1 MGTKI
6 GSGKQGKP
14 RNFLRRRKF
23 EGESTASCLWPNH
36 FPHYSLGTRHRGP
49 ARRPP
54 DSMAEEGDGT
64 SSSKKR
70 RIESLEKR
78 IKGGVGLMGL
88 SALSARTTKKQQPTH
103 QHRRRPDKV
112 EGGGAGPGGA
122 GFGSNGGRGFGSGGG
137 GGAKRAGGPAD
148 AKPERSDPS
157 RLRFR
162 ADASTSR
169 GSDANVGPDAAWYAP
184 VGSRTRAGVMSS
196 AHARAFPRN
205 LLPGDDDGT
214 SGGDAAVPSDDAN
227 LRRAWIRQHLRDLVA
242 TNPKAGADA
251 EAVITSKTKDKAL
264 LLDSANGAFSVDEVR
279 AARARRLARSGRD
292 ARLVGAAQRRRRC
305 GLAVVPVDKARWET
319 FLPLHELWRAY
330 VAGLLEGCG
339 SSGGRTEERDLKE
352 AKRRLASAELVGAAV
367 TVSACKR
374 PSLCGTRGIVAR
386 DTSRCVVL
394 VTRGDESVTVPKKGA
409 RFEVEAEAPGERVG
423 GDRGGGVGGK
433 VESRIV
439 RVSLDGDS
447 LVRS

>member
-1 MGTKI
+1 
-6 GSGKQGKP
+6 
-14 RNFLRRRKF
+14 
-23 EGESTASCLWPNH
+23 
-36 FPHYSLGTRHRGP
+36 
-49 ARRPP
+49 
-54 DSMAEEGDGT
+54 MAEEGDGT

-78 IKGGVGLMGL
+78 IKGGGGFMGL
-88 SALSARTTKKQQPTH
+88 GALSARTTKKQQPKH
-103 QHRRRPDKV
+103 QPRRRPDKG

-137 GGAKRAGGPAD
+137 GGAKRANGPAD
-148 AKPERSDPS
+148 AKPRAPERSDPS
-157 RLRFR
+157 RLRSG

-169 GSDANVGPDAAWYAP
+169 GSDGGPDAAWYAP

-205 LLPGDDDGT
+205 LLPSEPRGDDDET
-214 SGGDAAVPSDDAN
+214 SRGFYDDETSRGDAAADASN
-227 LRRAWIRQHLRDLVA
+227 AGTRRAWIRQHLRDLVA

-279 AARARRLARSGRD
+279 AARARRLARAGRD
-292 ARLVGAAQRRRRC
+292 ARLVGAAARRRRC
-305 GLAVVPVDKARWET
+305 GAAVVPVDKARWET

-330 VAGLLEGCG
+330 VAGLLEGCA
-339 SSGGRTEERDLKE
+339 GGTAGGETEAE
-352 AKRRLASAELVGAAV
+352 RRLGSAELVGAAV
-367 TVSACKR
+367 TVSACTR

-386 DTSRCVVL
+386 DSARCVAL
-394 VTRGDESVTVPKKGA
+394 VTRGDELVTVPKKGA
-409 RFEVEAEAPGERVG
+409 RFEVEAEAPRERVG
-423 GDRGGGVGGK
+423 GAGGGGGGVEG
-433 VESRIV
+433 RIV

>member
-1 MGTKI
+1 
-6 GSGKQGKP
+6 
-14 RNFLRRRKF
+14 
-23 EGESTASCLWPNH
+23 
-36 FPHYSLGTRHRGP
+36 
-49 ARRPP
+49 
-54 DSMAEEGDGT
+54 MAEEGDGT

-78 IKGGVGLMGL
+78 IKGGGGFMGL
-88 SALSARTTKKQQPTH
+88 GALSARTTKKQQPKH
-103 QHRRRPDKV
+103 QPRRRPDKG

-137 GGAKRAGGPAD
+137 GGAKRANGPAD
-148 AKPERSDPS
+148 AKPRAPERSDPS
-157 RLRFR
+157 RLRSG

-169 GSDANVGPDAAWYAP
+169 GSDGGPDAAWYAP

-205 LLPGDDDGT
+205 LLPSESRGDDDET
-214 SGGDAAVPSDDAN
+214 SRGFYDDETSRGDAAADASN
-227 LRRAWIRQHLRDLVA
+227 AGTRRAWIRQHLRDLVA

-279 AARARRLARSGRD
+279 AARARRLARAGRD
-292 ARLVGAAQRRRRC
+292 ARLVGAAARRRRC
-305 GLAVVPVDKARWET
+305 GAAVVPVDKARWET

-330 VAGLLEGCG
+330 VAGLLEGCA
-339 SSGGRTEERDLKE
+339 GGTAGGETEAE
-352 AKRRLASAELVGAAV
+352 RRLGSAELVGAAV
-367 TVSACKR
+367 TVSACTR

-386 DTSRCVVL
+386 DSARCVAL
-394 VTRGDESVTVPKKGA
+394 VTRGDELVTVPKKGA
-409 RFEVEAEAPGERVG
+409 RFEVEAEAPRERVG
-423 GDRGGGVGGK
+423 GAGGGGGGVEG
-433 VESRIV
+433 RIV

>member
-1 MGTKI
+1 MVRA
-6 GSGKQGKP
+6 

-23 EGESTASCLWPNH
+23 EGESTARRHPVVEP
-36 FPHYSLGTRHRGP
+36 FPALFTGTRHRGP

-78 IKGGVGLMGL
+78 INGGGGLMGL

-103 QHRRRPDKV
+103 EHRRRPDKA

-122 GFGSNGGRGFGSGGG
+122 GFGSNGGRGFGSKGG

-148 AKPERSDPS
+148 AKPRAPERSDPS

-169 GSDANVGPDAAWYAP
+169 GSDTNVGPDAAWYAP
-184 VGSRTRAGVMSS
+184 IGSRTRAGVMSS
-196 AHARAFPRN
+196 AHHRAFPRN
-205 LLPGDDDGT
+205 LLPSHSRGDDDDGT
-214 SGGDAAVPSDDAN
+214 SGGDTAARDASDAAN
-227 LRRAWIRQHLRDLVA
+227 IRRAWIRQHLRDLVA

-279 AARARRLARSGRD
+279 AARARRLAKAGRD
-292 ARLVGAAQRRRRC
+292 ARLVGAAARRRRC

-330 VAGLLEGCG
+330 VAGLLEGCDR
-339 SSGGRTEERDLKE
+339 GGTDRDLKE
-352 AKRRLASAELVGAAV
+352 AKRRLTSAELVGAAV
-367 TVSACKR
+367 TVSACER

-394 VTRGDESVTVPKKGA
+394 VTRGDGSVTVPKKGA
-409 RFEVEAEAPGERVG
+409 RFEVEAEAPGER
-423 GDRGGGVGGK
+423 GVSEK

>member
-1 MGTKI
+1 MRDT
-6 GSGKQGKP
+6 
-14 RNFLRRRKF
+14 
-23 EGESTASCLWPNH
+23 
-36 FPHYSLGTRHRGP
+36 
-49 ARRPP
+49 
-54 DSMAEEGDGT
+54 
-64 SSSKKR
+64 
-70 RIESLEKR
+70 
-78 IKGGVGLMGL
+78 
-88 SALSARTTKKQQPTH
+88 
-103 QHRRRPDKV
+103 
-112 EGGGAGPGGA
+112 
-122 GFGSNGGRGFGSGGG
+122 
-137 GGAKRAGGPAD
+137 
-148 AKPERSDPS
+148 
-157 RLRFR
+157 
-162 ADASTSR
+162 
-169 GSDANVGPDAAWYAP
+169 
-184 VGSRTRAGVMSS
+184 
-196 AHARAFPRN
+196 
-205 LLPGDDDGT
+205 
-214 SGGDAAVPSDDAN
+214 SDDAN
-227 LRRAWIRQHLRDLVA
+227 LRRAWIRQHLRELVA

-279 AARARRLARSGRD
+279 AARARRLARAGGRD
-292 ARLVGAAQRRRRC
+292 ARLVGAAARRRRC

-330 VAGLLEGCG
+330 VAGLLEGCDR
-339 SSGGRTEERDLKE
+339 GGGTEERDLKE

-367 TVSACKR
+367 TVSACER

-423 GDRGGGVGGK
+423 GDRGVSGK

>member
-1 MGTKI
+1 
-6 GSGKQGKP
+6 
-14 RNFLRRRKF
+14 
-23 EGESTASCLWPNH
+23 
-36 FPHYSLGTRHRGP
+36 
-49 ARRPP
+49 
-54 DSMAEEGDGT
+54 MAEEGDGT

-78 IKGGVGLMGL
+78 IKGGGGFMGL
-88 SALSARTTKKQQPTH
+88 GALSARTTKKQQPKH
-103 QHRRRPDKV
+103 QPRRRPDKG

-137 GGAKRAGGPAD
+137 GGAKRANGPAD
-148 AKPERSDPS
+148 AKPRAPERSDPS
-157 RLRFR
+157 RLRSG

-169 GSDANVGPDAAWYAP
+169 GSDGGPDAAWYAP

-205 LLPGDDDGT
+205 LLPSEPRGDDDET
-214 SGGDAAVPSDDAN
+214 SRGFYDDETSRGDAAADASN
-227 LRRAWIRQHLRDLVA
+227 AGTRRAWIRQHLRDLVA

-279 AARARRLARSGRD
+279 AARARRLARAGRD
-292 ARLVGAAQRRRRC
+292 ARLVGAAARRRRC
-305 GLAVVPVDKARWET
+305 GGAVVPVDKARWET

-330 VAGLLEGCG
+330 VAGLLEGCA
-339 SSGGRTEERDLKE
+339 GGTAGGERE
-352 AKRRLASAELVGAAV
+352 AARRLGSAELVGAAV
-367 TVSACKR
+367 TVSACTR

-386 DTSRCVVL
+386 DSARCVAL
-394 VTRGDESVTVPKKGA
+394 VTRGDELVTVPKKGA
-409 RFEVEAEAPGERVG
+409 RFEVEAEAPRERVG
-423 GDRGGGVGGK
+423 GAGGGGGGVEG
-433 VESRIV
+433 RIV

>member
-1 MGTKI
+1 
-6 GSGKQGKP
+6 
-14 RNFLRRRKF
+14 
-23 EGESTASCLWPNH
+23 
-36 FPHYSLGTRHRGP
+36 
-49 ARRPP
+49 
-54 DSMAEEGDGT
+54 MAEEGDGT

-78 IKGGVGLMGL
+78 IKGGGGFMGL
-88 SALSARTTKKQQPTH
+88 GALSARTTKKQQPKH
-103 QHRRRPDKV
+103 QPRRRPDKG

-137 GGAKRAGGPAD
+137 GGAKRANGPAD
-148 AKPERSDPS
+148 AKPRAPERSDPS
-157 RLRFR
+157 RLRSG

-169 GSDANVGPDAAWYAP
+169 GSDGGPDAAWYAP

-205 LLPGDDDGT
+205 LLPTSDSRGDDDGS
-214 SGGDAAVPSDDAN
+214 SGGDASDAAT
-227 LRRAWIRQHLRDLVA
+227 RRAWIRQHLRDLVA

-279 AARARRLARSGRD
+279 AARARRLARAGRD
-292 ARLVGAAQRRRRC
+292 ARLVGAAARRRRC
-305 GLAVVPVDKARWET
+305 GVAVVPVDKARWET

-330 VAGLLEGCG
+330 VAGLLEGCA
-339 SSGGRTEERDLKE
+339 GGTAGGERE
-352 AKRRLASAELVGAAV
+352 AERRLGSAELVGAAV
-367 TVSACKR
+367 TVSACTR

-386 DTSRCVVL
+386 DSARCVAL
-394 VTRGDESVTVPKKGA
+394 VTRGDELVTVPKKGA
-409 RFEVEAEAPGERVG
+409 RFEVEAEAPRERVG
-423 GDRGGGVGGK
+423 GAGGGGGGVEG
-433 VESRIV
+433 RIV

>member
-1 MGTKI
+1 
-6 GSGKQGKP
+6 
-14 RNFLRRRKF
+14 
-23 EGESTASCLWPNH
+23 
-36 FPHYSLGTRHRGP
+36 
-49 ARRPP
+49 
-54 DSMAEEGDGT
+54 MAEEGDGT

-78 IKGGVGLMGL
+78 IKGGGGLMGL

-148 AKPERSDPS
+148 AKPRAPERSGPS
-157 RLRFR
+157 RLRFG

-169 GSDANVGPDAAWYAP
+169 GSDGGPDAAWYAP

-205 LLPGDDDGT
+205 LLPSESRGDDDET
-214 SGGDAAVPSDDAN
+214 SRGFYDDETSRGDAADASN
-227 LRRAWIRQHLRDLVA
+227 AVTRRAWIRQHLRDLVA

-279 AARARRLARSGRD
+279 AARARRLARAGRD
-292 ARLVGAAQRRRRC
+292 ARLVGAAARRRRC
-305 GLAVVPVDKARWET
+305 GRAVVPVDKARWET

-330 VAGLLEGCG
+330 VAGLLQGG
-339 SSGGRTEERDLKE
+339 SSGGTAGGERE
-352 AKRRLASAELVGAAV
+352 AKGEREAERRLRSAELVGAAV
-367 TVSACKR
+367 TVSACER

-386 DTSRCVVL
+386 DSARCVVL
-394 VTRGDESVTVPKKGA
+394 VTRGDELVTVPKKGA
-409 RFEVEAEAPGERVG
+409 RFEVEAEVPRERVG
-423 GDRGGGVGGK
+423 GSGGGGGGVEG
-433 VESRIV
+433 RIV

>member
-1 MGTKI
+1 
-6 GSGKQGKP
+6 
-14 RNFLRRRKF
+14 
-23 EGESTASCLWPNH
+23 
-36 FPHYSLGTRHRGP
+36 
-49 ARRPP
+49 
-54 DSMAEEGDGT
+54 MAEEGDGT

-78 IKGGVGLMGL
+78 IKGGGGFMGL
-88 SALSARTTKKQQPTH
+88 GALSARTTKKQQPKH
-103 QHRRRPDKV
+103 QPRRRPDKG

-137 GGAKRAGGPAD
+137 GGAKRANGPAD
-148 AKPERSDPS
+148 AKPRAPERSDPS
-157 RLRFR
+157 RLRSG

-169 GSDANVGPDAAWYAP
+169 GSDGGPDAAWYAP

-205 LLPGDDDGT
+205 LLPSEPRGDDDET
-214 SGGDAAVPSDDAN
+214 SRGFYDDETSRGDAAADASN
-227 LRRAWIRQHLRDLVA
+227 AGTRRAWIRQHLRDLVA

-279 AARARRLARSGRD
+279 AARARRLARAGRD
-292 ARLVGAAQRRRRC
+292 ARLVGAAARRRRC
-305 GLAVVPVDKARWET
+305 GVAVVPVDKARWET

-330 VAGLLEGCG
+330 VAGLLEGCA
-339 SSGGRTEERDLKE
+339 GGTAGGERE
-352 AKRRLASAELVGAAV
+352 AARRLGSAELVGAAV
-367 TVSACKR
+367 TVSACTR

-386 DTSRCVVL
+386 DSARCVAL
-394 VTRGDESVTVPKKGA
+394 VTRGDELVTVPKKGA
-409 RFEVEAEAPGERVG
+409 RFEVEAEAPRERVG
-423 GDRGGGVGGK
+423 GAGGGGGGVEG
-433 VESRIV
+433 RIV

>member
-1 MGTKI
+1 
-6 GSGKQGKP
+6 
-14 RNFLRRRKF
+14 
-23 EGESTASCLWPNH
+23 
-36 FPHYSLGTRHRGP
+36 
-49 ARRPP
+49 
-54 DSMAEEGDGT
+54 MAEEGDGT

-78 IKGGVGLMGL
+78 IKGGGGFMGL
-88 SALSARTTKKQQPTH
+88 GALSARTTKKQQPKH
-103 QHRRRPDKV
+103 QPRRRPDKG

-137 GGAKRAGGPAD
+137 GGAKRANGPAD
-148 AKPERSDPS
+148 AKPRAPERSDPS
-157 RLRFR
+157 RLRSG

-169 GSDANVGPDAAWYAP
+169 GSDGGPDAAWYAP

-205 LLPGDDDGT
+205 LLPSESRGDDDET
-214 SGGDAAVPSDDAN
+214 SRGFYDDETSRGDAAADASN
-227 LRRAWIRQHLRDLVA
+227 AVTRRAWIRQHLRDLVA

-279 AARARRLARSGRD
+279 AARARRLARAGRD
-292 ARLVGAAQRRRRC
+292 ARLVGAAARRRRC
-305 GLAVVPVDKARWET
+305 GVAVVPVDKARWET

-330 VAGLLEGCG
+330 VAGLLEGCA
-339 SSGGRTEERDLKE
+339 GGTARGERE
-352 AKRRLASAELVGAAV
+352 AERRLWSAELVGAAV
-367 TVSACKR
+367 TVSACTR

-386 DTSRCVVL
+386 DSARCVAL
-394 VTRGDESVTVPKKGA
+394 VTRGDELVTVPKKGA
-409 RFEVEAEAPGERVG
+409 RFEVEAEAPRERVG
-423 GDRGGGVGGK
+423 GAGGGGGGVEG
-433 VESRIV
+433 RIV

>member
-1 MGTKI
+1 
-6 GSGKQGKP
+6 
-14 RNFLRRRKF
+14 
-23 EGESTASCLWPNH
+23 
-36 FPHYSLGTRHRGP
+36 
-49 ARRPP
+49 
-54 DSMAEEGDGT
+54 MAEEGDGT

-78 IKGGVGLMGL
+78 IKGGGGFMGL
-88 SALSARTTKKQQPTH
+88 GALSARTTKKQQPKH
-103 QHRRRPDKV
+103 QPRRRPDKG

-122 GFGSNGGRGFGSGGG
+122 GFGSNGGRVFGSGGG

-148 AKPERSDPS
+148 AKPRAPERSDPS
-157 RLRFR
+157 RLRSG

-169 GSDANVGPDAAWYAP
+169 GSDGGPDAAWYAP

-205 LLPGDDDGT
+205 LLPSESRGDDDET
-214 SGGDAAVPSDDAN
+214 SRGFYDDETSRGDAAADASN
-227 LRRAWIRQHLRDLVA
+227 AVTRRAWIRQHLRDLVA

-279 AARARRLARSGRD
+279 AARARRLAHAGRD
-292 ARLVGAAQRRRRC
+292 ARLVGAAARRRRC
-305 GLAVVPVDKARWET
+305 GVAVVPVDKARWET

-330 VAGLLEGCG
+330 VAGLLEGCA
-339 SSGGRTEERDLKE
+339 GGTAGGERE
-352 AKRRLASAELVGAAV
+352 AERRLGSAELVGAAV
-367 TVSACKR
+367 TVSACTR

-386 DTSRCVVL
+386 DSARCVAL
-394 VTRGDESVTVPKKGA
+394 VTRGDELVTVPKKGA
-409 RFEVEAEAPGERVG
+409 RFEVEAEAPRERVG
-423 GDRGGGVGGK
+423 GAGGGGGGVEG
-433 VESRIV
+433 RIV

>member
-1 MGTKI
+1 
-6 GSGKQGKP
+6 
-14 RNFLRRRKF
+14 
-23 EGESTASCLWPNH
+23 
-36 FPHYSLGTRHRGP
+36 
-49 ARRPP
+49 
-54 DSMAEEGDGT
+54 MAEEGDGT

-78 IKGGVGLMGL
+78 IKGGGGFMGL
-88 SALSARTTKKQQPTH
+88 GALSARTTKKQQPKH
-103 QHRRRPDKV
+103 QPRRRPDKG

-137 GGAKRAGGPAD
+137 GGAKRANGPAD
-148 AKPERSDPS
+148 AKPRAPERSDPS
-157 RLRFR
+157 RLRSG

-169 GSDANVGPDAAWYAP
+169 GSDGGPDAAWYAP

-205 LLPGDDDGT
+205 LLPSEPRGDDDET
-214 SGGDAAVPSDDAN
+214 SRGFYDDETSRGDAAADASN
-227 LRRAWIRQHLRDLVA
+227 AGTRRAWIRQHLRDLVA

-279 AARARRLARSGRD
+279 AARARRLARAGRD
-292 ARLVGAAQRRRRC
+292 ARLVGAAARRRRC
-305 GLAVVPVDKARWET
+305 GAAVVPVDKARWET

-330 VAGLLEGCG
+330 VAGLLEGCA
-339 SSGGRTEERDLKE
+339 GGTARGERE
-352 AKRRLASAELVGAAV
+352 AERRLGSAELVGAAV
-367 TVSACKR
+367 TVSACTR

-386 DTSRCVVL
+386 DSARCVAL
-394 VTRGDESVTVPKKGA
+394 VTRGDELVTVPKKGA
-409 RFEVEAEAPGERVG
+409 RFEVEAEAPRERVG
-423 GDRGGGVGGK
+423 GAGGGGGGVEG
-433 VESRIV
+433 RIV

>member
-1 MGTKI
+1 
-6 GSGKQGKP
+6 
-14 RNFLRRRKF
+14 
-23 EGESTASCLWPNH
+23 
-36 FPHYSLGTRHRGP
+36 
-49 ARRPP
+49 
-54 DSMAEEGDGT
+54 MAEEGDGT

-78 IKGGVGLMGL
+78 IKGGGGFMGL
-88 SALSARTTKKQQPTH
+88 GALSARTTKKQQPKH
-103 QHRRRPDKV
+103 QPRRRPDKG

-137 GGAKRAGGPAD
+137 GGAKRANGPAD
-148 AKPERSDPS
+148 AKPRAPERSDPS
-157 RLRFR
+157 RLRSG

-169 GSDANVGPDAAWYAP
+169 GSDGGPDAAWYAP

-205 LLPGDDDGT
+205 LLPSEPRGDDDET
-214 SGGDAAVPSDDAN
+214 SRGFYDDETSRGDAAADASN
-227 LRRAWIRQHLRDLVA
+227 AVTRRAWIRQHLRDLVA

-279 AARARRLARSGRD
+279 AARARRLARAGRD
-292 ARLVGAAQRRRRC
+292 ARLVGAAARRRRC
-305 GLAVVPVDKARWET
+305 GVAVVPVDKARWET

-330 VAGLLEGCG
+330 VAGLLEGCA
-339 SSGGRTEERDLKE
+339 GGTAGGERE
-352 AKRRLASAELVGAAV
+352 AERRLGSAELVGAAV
-367 TVSACKR
+367 TVSACAR

-386 DTSRCVVL
+386 DSARCVAL
-394 VTRGDESVTVPKKGA
+394 VTRGDELVTVPKKGA
-409 RFEVEAEAPGERVG
+409 RFEVEAEAPRERVG
-423 GDRGGGVGGK
+423 GAGGGGGGVEG
-433 VESRIV
+433 RIV

>member
-1 MGTKI
+1 
-6 GSGKQGKP
+6 
-14 RNFLRRRKF
+14 
-23 EGESTASCLWPNH
+23 
-36 FPHYSLGTRHRGP
+36 
-49 ARRPP
+49 
-54 DSMAEEGDGT
+54 MAEEGDGT

-78 IKGGVGLMGL
+78 IKGGGGFMGL
-88 SALSARTTKKQQPTH
+88 GALSARTTKKQQPKH
-103 QHRRRPDKV
+103 QPRRRPDKG

-137 GGAKRAGGPAD
+137 GGAKRANGPAD
-148 AKPERSDPS
+148 AKPRAPERSDPS
-157 RLRFR
+157 RLRSG

-169 GSDANVGPDAAWYAP
+169 GSDGGPDAAWYAP

-205 LLPGDDDGT
+205 LLPSEPRGDDDET
-214 SGGDAAVPSDDAN
+214 SRGFYDDETSRGDAAADASN
-227 LRRAWIRQHLRDLVA
+227 AGTRRAWIRQHLRDLVA

-279 AARARRLARSGRD
+279 AARARRLARAGRD
-292 ARLVGAAQRRRRC
+292 ARLVGAAARRRRC
-305 GLAVVPVDKARWET
+305 GAAIVSVDKARWET

-330 VAGLLEGCG
+330 VAGLLEGCA
-339 SSGGRTEERDLKE
+339 GGTAGGERE
-352 AKRRLASAELVGAAV
+352 AERRLGSAELVGAAV
-367 TVSACKR
+367 TVSACTR

-386 DTSRCVVL
+386 DSARCVAL
-394 VTRGDESVTVPKKGA
+394 VTRGDELVTVPKKGA
-409 RFEVEAEAPGERVG
+409 RFEVEAEAPRERVG
-423 GDRGGGVGGK
+423 GAGGGGGGVEG
-433 VESRIV
+433 RIV

>member
-1 MGTKI
+1 
-6 GSGKQGKP
+6 
-14 RNFLRRRKF
+14 
-23 EGESTASCLWPNH
+23 
-36 FPHYSLGTRHRGP
+36 
-49 ARRPP
+49 
-54 DSMAEEGDGT
+54 MAEEGDGT

-78 IKGGVGLMGL
+78 IKGGGGFMGL
-88 SALSARTTKKQQPTH
+88 GALSARTTKKQQPKH
-103 QHRRRPDKV
+103 QPRRRPDKG

-137 GGAKRAGGPAD
+137 GGAKRANGPAD
-148 AKPERSDPS
+148 AKPRAPERSDPS
-157 RLRFR
+157 RLRSG

-169 GSDANVGPDAAWYAP
+169 GSDGGPDAAWYAP

-205 LLPGDDDGT
+205 LLPSEPRGDDDET
-214 SGGDAAVPSDDAN
+214 SRGFYDDETSRGDAAADASN
-227 LRRAWIRQHLRDLVA
+227 AVTRRAWIRQHLRDLVA

-279 AARARRLARSGRD
+279 AARARRLARAGRD
-292 ARLVGAAQRRRRC
+292 ARLVGAAARRRRC
-305 GLAVVPVDKARWET
+305 GVAVVPVDKARWET

-330 VAGLLEGCG
+330 VAGLLEGCA
-339 SSGGRTEERDLKE
+339 GGTAGGETEAE
-352 AKRRLASAELVGAAV
+352 RRLGSAELVGAAV
-367 TVSACKR
+367 TVSACTR

-386 DTSRCVVL
+386 DSARCVAL
-394 VTRGDESVTVPKKGA
+394 VTRGDELVTVPKKGA
-409 RFEVEAEAPGERVG
+409 RFEVEAEAPRERVG
-423 GDRGGGVGGK
+423 GAGGGGGGVEG
-433 VESRIV
+433 RIV

>member
-1 MGTKI
+1 
-6 GSGKQGKP
+6 
-14 RNFLRRRKF
+14 
-23 EGESTASCLWPNH
+23 
-36 FPHYSLGTRHRGP
+36 
-49 ARRPP
+49 
-54 DSMAEEGDGT
+54 MAEEGDGT

-78 IKGGVGLMGL
+78 IKGGGGFMGL
-88 SALSARTTKKQQPTH
+88 GALSARTTKKQQPKH
-103 QHRRRPDKV
+103 QPRRRPDKG

-137 GGAKRAGGPAD
+137 GGAKRANGPAD
-148 AKPERSDPS
+148 AKPRAPERSDPS
-157 RLRFR
+157 RLRSG

-169 GSDANVGPDAAWYAP
+169 GSDGGPDAAWYAP
-184 VGSRTRAGVMSS
+184 VGSRTRVGVMSS

-205 LLPGDDDGT
+205 LLPSEPRGDDDET
-214 SGGDAAVPSDDAN
+214 SRGFYDDETSRGDAAADASN
-227 LRRAWIRQHLRDLVA
+227 AVTRRAWIRQHLRDLVA

-279 AARARRLARSGRD
+279 AARARRLARAGRD
-292 ARLVGAAQRRRRC
+292 ARLVGAAARRRRC
-305 GLAVVPVDKARWET
+305 GVAVVPVDKARWET

-330 VAGLLEGCG
+330 VAGLLEGCA
-339 SSGGRTEERDLKE
+339 GGTAGGETEAE
-352 AKRRLASAELVGAAV
+352 RRLGSAELVGAAV
-367 TVSACKR
+367 TVSACTR

-386 DTSRCVVL
+386 DSARCVAL
-394 VTRGDESVTVPKKGA
+394 VTRGDELVTVPKKGA
-409 RFEVEAEAPGERVG
+409 RFEVEAEAPRERVG
-423 GDRGGGVGGK
+423 GAGGGGGGVEG
-433 VESRIV
+433 RIV

>member
-1 MGTKI
+1 
-6 GSGKQGKP
+6 
-14 RNFLRRRKF
+14 
-23 EGESTASCLWPNH
+23 
-36 FPHYSLGTRHRGP
+36 
-49 ARRPP
+49 
-54 DSMAEEGDGT
+54 MAEEGDGT

-78 IKGGVGLMGL
+78 IKGGGGFMGL
-88 SALSARTTKKQQPTH
+88 GALSARTTKKQQPKH
-103 QHRRRPDKV
+103 QPRRRPDKG

-137 GGAKRAGGPAD
+137 GGAKRANGPAD
-148 AKPERSDPS
+148 AKPRAPERSDPS
-157 RLRFR
+157 RLRSG

-169 GSDANVGPDAAWYAP
+169 GSDGGPDAAWYAP

-205 LLPGDDDGT
+205 LLPSESRGDDDET
-214 SGGDAAVPSDDAN
+214 SRGFYDDETSRGDAAADASN
-227 LRRAWIRQHLRDLVA
+227 AVTRRAWIRQHLRDLVA

-279 AARARRLARSGRD
+279 AARARRLARAGRD
-292 ARLVGAAQRRRRC
+292 ARLVGAAARRRRR
-305 GLAVVPVDKARWET
+305 GGAVVPVDKARWET

-330 VAGLLEGCG
+330 VAGLLEGCA
-339 SSGGRTEERDLKE
+339 GGTAGGERE
-352 AKRRLASAELVGAAV
+352 AERRLGSAELVGAAV
-367 TVSACKR
+367 TVSACTR

-386 DTSRCVVL
+386 DSARCVAL
-394 VTRGDESVTVPKKGA
+394 VTRGDELVTVPKKGA
-409 RFEVEAEAPGERVG
+409 RFEVEAEAPRERVG
-423 GDRGGGVGGK
+423 GAGGGGGGVEG
-433 VESRIV
+433 RIV